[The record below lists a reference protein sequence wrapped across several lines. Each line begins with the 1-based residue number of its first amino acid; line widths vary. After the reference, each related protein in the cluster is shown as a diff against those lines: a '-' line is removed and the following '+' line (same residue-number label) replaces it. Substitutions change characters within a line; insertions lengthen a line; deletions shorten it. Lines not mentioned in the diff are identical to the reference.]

1 MISCISIKLWNLF
14 QNEIKK
20 SKLIQNLLLLCRFF
34 PLKYEI
40 REMGTIS
47 RISLWIKIKFSWY
60 VYSHD
65 WNLVFSVHFFPRIF
79 IKRHRSNEKWYTFI
93 IKLIFSSYV
102 SCCNSF
108 SLFFIVFWL
117 ISHRVISIKE
127 WLRLEVHFLVSF
139 IFKILVTIYSLFIYI
154 YIYIHMH
161 KHTYNITSTFCL
173 KSIFNLMILLLLWS

>member
-1 MISCISIKLWNLF
+1 MTHFYIPMNKDQVFLVCIFSWL
-14 QNEIKK
+14 
-20 SKLIQNLLLLCRFF
+20 
-34 PLKYEI
+34 
-40 REMGTIS
+40 
-47 RISLWIKIKFSWY
+47 KFSI
-60 VYSHD
+60 
-65 WNLVFSVHFFPRIF
+65 FSSFFSRIF

-93 IKLIFSSYV
+93 IKLIFSLYV
-102 SCCNSF
+102 SCGNSF

-127 WLRLEVHFLVSF
+127 WLRLEVYFLVSF
-139 IFKILVTIYSLFIYI
+139 IFQILVTIYSLFIYI